1 MKTRYILSTGIMTL
15 VVLVISLAS
24 CTKLK
29 DENYSAFI
37 QNKFSPSTSDV
48 AALVGA
54 GYTYWRPLMLG
65 RSNNSIFRTN
75 EISSDEAVIP
85 ARPNGWVDNGIYRRM
100 HEHRWTSDEDNSYQI
115 WNNAYGGI
123 TSCNRVLY
131 QIQSNL
137 IPITTGKDATIAE
150 LRALRASYYYALCD
164 FFGGVPIVD
173 KFDVPSGFLPQQSTR
188 AQVYAFIVKELTE
201 SLPNLSKAN
210 NQATYGKFNYWAAT
224 ALLAKIYLNANVY
237 IGTPAY
243 TQCIAACNEIIAS
256 NVYTLEAN
264 QKSIFLD
271 ANEGSRETIFA
282 IPFDEKFTADGAD
295 AFTLHMETLQP
306 ENQATYNF
314 KNSPWGGICAT
325 PQFVSTFDPD
335 DNRLKDNYVQGQQYT
350 SSGAVLLGT
359 LGASN
364 GKPLIYINELP
375 GVDQSDEVHG
385 FRLGKFEFKQGAL
398 VGMNNDFPLLRYA
411 DVLMM
416 KAECLLRT
424 GDAAGAAAL
433 VTQVRQRS
441 FLNNPS
447 KATVTG
453 SQLLQG
459 SVYNYGLRNHL
470 TSTVEGGA
478 DIQYGRFLDELGW
491 EFNTEGRRRQD
502 MIRFGVFTKKSWLSH
517 SPNGDYRTLLPI
529 PRAELAK
536 NPNIKQNPGY

>member
-1 MKTRYILSTGIMTL
+1 MKTRYILGTCTVAFM
-15 VVLVISLAS
+15 VLIISLTS

-29 DENYSAFI
+29 DENYSRFI
-37 QNKFSPSTSDV
+37 QNNFTPNTSDV

-188 AQVYAFIVKELTE
+188 AQVYAFIVRELTE

-224 ALLAKIYLNANVY
+224 ALLAKVYLNANVY

-282 IPFDEKFTADGAD
+282 IPFDEKFTADGVN

-325 PQFVSTFDPD
+325 PQFVSTFDPE

-350 SSGAVLLGT
+350 ASGAVLLGT
-359 LGASN
+359 IGASN

-385 FRLGKFEFKQGAL
+385 FRLGKFEFKPGAL

-424 GDAAGAAAL
+424 GDATGAAAL

-441 FLNNPS
+441 FSSNPS

-453 SQLLQG
+453 NQLLQG

>member
-1 MKTRYILSTGIMTL
+1 MKTRYILGTCTVAFM
-15 VVLVISLAS
+15 VLIISLTS

-29 DENYSAFI
+29 DENYSRFI
-37 QNKFSPSTSDV
+37 QNNFTPNTSDV

-173 KFDVPSGFLPQQSTR
+173 KFDVPSGFLPQQNTR

-224 ALLAKIYLNANVY
+224 ALLAKVYLNANVY

-282 IPFDEKFTADGAD
+282 IPFDEKFTADGAN

-325 PQFVSTFDPD
+325 PQFVSTFDPE

-350 SSGAVLLGT
+350 ASGAVLLGT
-359 LGASN
+359 IGASN

-385 FRLGKFEFKQGAL
+385 FRLGKFEFKPGAL

-441 FLNNPS
+441 FSSNPS

>member
-1 MKTRYILSTGIMTL
+1 MKTRYILGTCTVAFMALI
-15 VVLVISLAS
+15 ISLTS

-29 DENYSAFI
+29 DENYSRFI
-37 QNKFSPSTSDV
+37 QNNFTPTTSDV

-224 ALLAKIYLNANVY
+224 ALLAKVYLNANVY

-282 IPFDEKFTADGAD
+282 IPFDEKFTADGAN

-325 PQFVSTFDPD
+325 PQFVSTFDPE

-350 SSGAVLLGT
+350 ASGAVLLGT
-359 LGASN
+359 IGASN

-385 FRLGKFEFKQGAL
+385 FRLGKFEFKPGAL

-441 FLNNPS
+441 FSSNPS

-517 SPNGDYRTLLPI
+517 TPNGDYRTLLPI

>member
-1 MKTRYILSTGIMTL
+1 MKTRYILSTGIMAL
-15 VVLVISLAS
+15 VVLIISLAS

-37 QNKFSPSTSDV
+37 QNKFTPNTADV

-137 IPITTGKDATIAE
+137 IPITTGKEATIAE

-210 NQATYGKFNYWAAT
+210 TQATYGKFNYWAAT
-224 ALLAKIYLNANVY
+224 ALLAKVYLNANVY

-243 TQCIAACNEIIAS
+243 AQCIAACNEIIAS

-264 QKSIFLD
+264 QKTIFLD

-282 IPFDEKFTADGAD
+282 IPFDEKFTTDGGD

-325 PQFVSTFDPD
+325 PQFVSTFDPE

-350 SSGAVLLGT
+350 ASGAVLLGT
-359 LGASN
+359 IGASN

-375 GVDQSDEVHG
+375 GVNQSDEVHG
-385 FRLGKFEFKQGAL
+385 FRLGKFEFKPGAL

-441 FLNNPS
+441 FSNNPS

-502 MIRFGVFTKKSWLSH
+502 MIRFGIFTKKSWLSH

>member
-1 MKTRYILSTGIMTL
+1 MKTRYILGTCTVAFM
-15 VVLVISLAS
+15 VLIISLTS

-29 DENYSAFI
+29 DENYSRFI
-37 QNKFSPSTSDV
+37 QNNFIPNTSDV

-173 KFDVPSGFLPQQSTR
+173 KFDVPSGFLPQQNTR

-224 ALLAKIYLNANVY
+224 ALLAKVYLNANVY

-282 IPFDEKFTADGAD
+282 IPFDEKFTADGAN

-325 PQFVSTFDPD
+325 PQFVSTFDPE

-350 SSGAVLLGT
+350 ASGAVLLGT
-359 LGASN
+359 IGASN

-385 FRLGKFEFKQGAL
+385 FRLGKFEFKPGAL

-441 FLNNPS
+441 FSSNPS

>member
-1 MKTRYILSTGIMTL
+1 MRTKYILVGSFLIIVSMT
-15 VVLVISLAS
+15 IIAS

-29 DENYSAFI
+29 DENYSRFI
-37 QNKFSPSTSDV
+37 QSQFTPTTSDV

-65 RSNNSIFRTN
+65 RSNNSVFRTN

-100 HEHRWTSDEDNSYQI
+100 HEHKWTSDEDNSYQI

-131 QIQSNL
+131 QIQSGL
-137 IPITTGKDATIAE
+137 IPVTTGKDAVIAE
-150 LRALRASYYYALCD
+150 LRALRASYYYELCD
-164 FFGGVPIVD
+164 IFGSVPIVD
-173 KFDVPSGFLPQQSTR
+173 KFDVPAGFLPAQSTR
-188 AQVYAFIVKELTE
+188 AQVYAFVIKELTE
-201 SLPNLSKAN
+201 SLPNLSKDKSA
-210 NQATYGKFNYWAAT
+210 ATYGKFNYWAAS
-224 ALLAKIYLNANVY
+224 ALLAKMYLNAQVY
-237 IGTPAY
+237 TGTAAY
-243 TQCIAACNEIIAS
+243 TQCVTVCNEIINS
-256 NVYTLEAN
+256 NLYGLEAN
-264 QKSIFLD
+264 QRSVFL
-271 ANEGSRETIFA
+271 ANNEGSKEIIFA
-282 IPFDEKFTADGAD
+282 IPFDDKFTPDNGD

-314 KNSPWGGICAT
+314 KNSPWGGICAI
-325 PQFVSTFDPD
+325 PQFISTFDTED
-335 DNRLKDNYVQGQQYT
+335 TRLKENYVQGQQYT
-350 SSGAVLLGT
+350 AAGGILVGT
-359 LGASN
+359 IGASN

-385 FRLGKFEFKQGAL
+385 YRLGKYEFQTGAL
-398 VGMNNDFPLLRYA
+398 VGMSNDFPMLRYA
-411 DVLMM
+411 DILMM

-424 GDAAGAAAL
+424 GDATGAATI

-441 FLNNPS
+441 FANNPA

-453 SQLLQG
+453 AQLQQG

-470 TSTVEGGA
+470 ASTTEGGA

-517 SPNGDYRTLLPI
+517 SPNGDYRTLLAI
-529 PRAELAK
+529 PRAEIAK
-536 NPNIKQNPGY
+536 NPNIKQNTGY